1 MINSGLVGEVLLPT
15 LKLMRDEKEK
25 TMGDTQG
32 IGSVKVG
39 R

>member
-1 MINSGLVGEVLLPT
+1 MIDSGLVGEVLSPT
-15 LKLMRDEKEK
+15 LKLMREGKEK